1 MHQRLLGAA
10 ILAALLSSS
19 AFAQHSDLTVDRIMQ
34 APETWIG
41 AWPTNQAWAIDGSAL
56 YFWWNPRGEF
66 PSDSL
71 YKVVRGSTEP
81 VRVSPEERRAPRPTF
96 SGWRHGEHVFDRD
109 FRRMV
114 FSHQGDIHLVETR
127 SGEVTRL
134 TQTLAS
140 HSNPRFSRDGEAVI
154 FRRDNQLFRR
164 DLSIGLERQLTDLR
178 AGNDPADPE
187 LDEQQRF
194 IRDAE
199 DRLIGYVRQQRE
211 EREAREAA
219 IEQDQDARGL
229 PPTHYFGD
237 RNLQQL
243 AIDPAERFVAFTL
256 AQRNQDTRGTEIHNY
271 IAETGYAENID
282 ARPKVGSPIYAAE
295 LFIQDLQ
302 RDTTYRIDLHQL
314 PGSYDIP
321 EFRRER
327 GETVDTAT
335 TKRSLFTSLP
345 NWSGDGRYAIV
356 DVRAADNKT
365 RWIARLNPET
375 GDLSVIDRQHD
386 EAWIAGP
393 GIGWWG
399 GGGTFGWLLDNRTIY
414 FQSERSGFSH
424 LYTAD
429 VESGTVRALT
439 SGDWEVFSPML
450 SRDGRTWYFTSS
462 EGSPFERHVYRMSV
476 DGGNRERLTSMVGN
490 NEAAFD
496 PREEMLG
503 LLFSETTR
511 PPEIYLQ
518 PIPQRNRQTE
528 ARRITHS
535 PTDEWLAYDWREGE
549 IIQIPASDGV
559 GVHTQIFRPEN
570 PNGAAV
576 FFVHGAGYLQNVHN
590 WWSQYFR
597 EYMFHNMLT
606 DLGYTVLNVDFRAS
620 AGYGRDWRTDIYRHM
635 GGRDLQDYVDASR
648 YVNQHYGIDPQRVF
662 IYGGS
667 YGGFITMMALFT
679 EAEHFGGG
687 AALRS
692 VTDWAHYSHPY
703 TSNIL
708 NTPQE
713 DSLAYVRSSPI
724 YFAEGLEDPLL
735 ITHGIVDVNVQFQDV
750 VRLAQ
755 RLIELGKED
764 WEMAVYPV
772 EDHGFTEPESWADQ
786 YRRILKY
793 IRLSVGPEEAA
804 REQVPYLR
812 THSEAH

>member
-1 MHQRLLGAA
+1 
-10 ILAALLSSS
+10 
-19 AFAQHSDLTVDRIMQ
+19 
-34 APETWIG
+34 
-41 AWPTNQAWAIDGSAL
+41 
-56 YFWWNPRGEF
+56 
-66 PSDSL
+66 
-71 YKVVRGSTEP
+71 
-81 VRVSPEERRAPRPTF
+81 
-96 SGWRHGEHVFDRD
+96 
-109 FRRMV
+109 
-114 FSHQGDIHLVETR
+114 
-127 SGEVTRL
+127 
-134 TQTLAS
+134 
-140 HSNPRFSRDGEAVI
+140 
-154 FRRDNQLFRR
+154 
-164 DLSIGLERQLTDLR
+164 
-178 AGNDPADPE
+178 
-187 LDEQQRF
+187 
-194 IRDAE
+194 
-199 DRLIGYVRQQRE
+199 
-211 EREAREAA
+211 
-219 IEQDQDARGL
+219 
-229 PPTHYFGD
+229 
-237 RNLQQL
+237 
-243 AIDPAERFVAFTL
+243 VAFTL

-335 TKRSLFTSLP
+335 TKRSMFTSLP

-375 GDLSVIDRQHD
+375 GELSVIDRQHD

-399 GGGTFGWLLDNRTIY
+399 GGGTLGWLPDNRTIY

-429 VESGTVRALT
+429 VESGTIRALT
-439 SGDWEVFSPML
+439 SGEWEVFSPTL
-450 SRDGRTWYFTSS
+450 SRDGRNWYFTSS
-462 EGSPFERHVYRMSV
+462 EGSPFERHVYRMPV